1 MGLTLGSGTFGAVG
15 AGLTGVVVA
24 AVVAGVRGGISA
36 GAGLAVVILFFV
48 VSMYLVEVA
57 NRVAPSLTLPVGMTV
72 YGVLVA
78 WLGLLAFGTSL
89 PDRLHKAAFAWTV
102 IAAALGWVVAQA
114 VAVWRSRLHY
124 VDVPLPTGDPLSSS
138 THSVTD
144 PRP

>member
-1 MGLTLGSGTFGAVG
+1 VA
-15 AGLTGVVVA
+15 AVVVA
-24 AVVAGVRGGISA
+24 AALAGLRGGVSA
-36 GAGLAVVILFFV
+36 GAGLAVVVLFFV

-89 PDRLHKAAFAWTV
+89 PDRLQKAAFAWTV

-124 VDVPLPTGDPLSSS
+124 VDVPLPTSETSPSDDVLRADDPPSP
-138 THSVTD
+138 TRSVTD
-144 PRP
+144 TRS